1 MAHTSQEDSASA
13 ATLGKEGRRS
23 VPLLNSI
30 AVERD
35 IEEGGP
41 EAGPSGGEGERALEG
56 DAEAVRQRE
65 QVLHAAARQAVE
77 NVRKRGREEAA
88 EKQAAR
94 KNGGVSAPERLR
106 DRAHNEAVL
115 REAAIRGSQQRLGEE
130 LGGEGRGGEA
140 EAGAEAEPR
149 EERGNRGSGRERGG
163 GRRGAALLTPRQRI
177 EKRLLSS
184 RVRNSTTSFLESEEN
199 KRLQTMNA
207 NRWENR

>member
-1 MAHTSQEDSASA
+1 MAQTSQEHSASA
-13 ATLGKEGRRS
+13 ATFTEEGRRS

-35 IEEGGP
+35 LEEEGP
-41 EAGPSGGEGERALEG
+41 EARPSRGEGEQALEG
-56 DAEAVRQRE
+56 DAEAVRQQE

-94 KNGGVSAPERLR
+94 KKGGVSAQERLR

-130 LGGEGRGGEA
+130 LGGEGE
-140 EAGAEAEPR
+140 GAEAVVGPEADSR
-149 EERGNRGSGRERGG
+149 EERGNRGSGRVRWG